1 MRGDGE
7 GYTGART
14 ALQGVLEA
22 RRATTRL
29 AAPLSPEDRQLQ
41 SMEDCSPT
49 KWHLAHTTWF
59 FETFLLKPHAPDY
72 QPFDAR
78 FHYLYNSYYEAL
90 GPRCPR
96 AERGLISRPT
106 SDEVDAYRA
115 HVDSA
120 LAQHFGG
127 GAFAELEP
135 LFELGRAHEEQHQE
149 LLLMDI
155 KHAFSRNPLKPA
167 YQPAQEMAAGEAR
180 AMGWVRFDEGLHTL
194 GRAAGEA
201 GFAFDNEG
209 PAHRAWV
216 DGFQLADRLVTAGEW
231 RAFMADGGYDTPRF
245 WLSDGWAAVRREG
258 WRAPLYWAEDGAS
271 LFTLEGE
278 RAIDP
283 AEPVCHVSFYEA
295 DAYAAWAGARL
306 PTEAEWEVAS
316 ARAGPPGAFMEDGRL
331 HPAPAPAGEGVAQML
346 GDVWEWTR
354 SAYEPYP
361 GFAAAEGAVGEYNGK
376 FMSGQQVLRGGA
388 AVTARDHVRATYR
401 NFFPP
406 SARWAFSGVRLARDA

>member
-7 GYTGART
+7 GYAAVSS
-14 ALQGVLEA
+14 ALSRVLDA

-59 FETFLLKPHAPDY
+59 FETFILKPHAPGYRPYDE
-72 QPFDAR
+72 R

-96 AERGLISRPT
+96 PERGLISRPT
-106 SDEVDAYRA
+106 SDEIDGYRA
-115 HVDSA
+115 HVDAA
-120 LAQHFGG
+120 LARSFAQ
-127 GAFAELEP
+127 GAPAALEP

-167 YQPAQEMAAGEAR
+167 YQPARAAQAGEAR
-180 AMGWVRFDEGLHTL
+180 PLGWVGFGEGLHTL
-194 GRAAGEA
+194 GRDPGAP
-201 GFAFDNEG
+201 GFGFDNEG

-216 DGFQLADRLVTAGEW
+216 AGFEIADRLVTAGEW

-245 WLSDGWAAVRREG
+245 WLSDGWAAVRRES
-258 WRAPLYWAEDGAS
+258 WRAPLYWSDDGES
-271 LFTLEGE
+271 LFTLGGE

-316 ARAGPPGAFMEDGRL
+316 ARSGSAGAFMEDGQL
-331 HPAPAPAGEGVAQML
+331 HPAPAGAGEGVAQML

-388 AVTARDHVRATYR
+388 AVTARDHVRPTYR

-406 SARWAFSGVRLARDA
+406 GARWAFSGLRLARDA